1 MSSENER
8 LRDEKSSLQKL
19 VGTLQVK
26 LKTQG
31 GYEKVISSNI
41 ELMKTQQT
49 EIEQLKK
56 SLIEQMETSSKRD
69 NDQTKEIIQLNTE
82 LNTLKAIKEE
92 LNTSFIRNTL
102 C

>member
-69 NDQTKEIIQLNTE
+69 NDQTKEITQLNTE